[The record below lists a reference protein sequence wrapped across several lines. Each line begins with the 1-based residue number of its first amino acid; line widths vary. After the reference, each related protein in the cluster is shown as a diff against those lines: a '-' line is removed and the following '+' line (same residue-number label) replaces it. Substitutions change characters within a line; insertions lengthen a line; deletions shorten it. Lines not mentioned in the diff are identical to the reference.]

1 MSDRLI
7 DRLLDHRNVA
17 MANIAWAVLHF
28 WIAVEIE
35 ESMEFLAVVLV
46 LGGVFAFAMVSE
58 EVLARRVMILPS
70 VLYLMVLPAVIGSL
84 TGEMESS
91 GYEWLDL
98 IGPII
103 WFIIIPVTLLASTQE
118 WTGIG
123 ARVEE

>member
-7 DRLLDHRNVA
+7 DRLLNHRNVA
-17 MANIAWAVLHF
+17 MANIAWAVLHV

-35 ESMEFLAVVLV
+35 ESMGFLAVVLV
-46 LGGVFAFAMVSE
+46 LGGVFAFSMVSE

>member
-1 MSDRLI
+1 MISK
-7 DRLLDHRNVA
+7 LLDHRNVA
-17 MANIAWAVLHF
+17 VVTIAWVVLHV

-35 ESMEFLAVVLV
+35 ESMGFLAVVLV
-46 LGGVFAFAMVSE
+46 LGVIFAFAMVSE
-58 EVLARRVMILPS
+58 EVLSRRVMILPS
-70 VLYLMVLPAVIGSL
+70 ILYLMVLPELIGSL

-103 WFIIIPVTLLASTQE
+103 WFIIIPITLLASTQE

>member
-1 MSDRLI
+1 LI
-7 DRLLDHRNVA
+7 SKLLDHRNVA
-17 MANIAWAVLHF
+17 VANIAWVVLHV

-35 ESMEFLAVVLV
+35 ESMGFLAVVLV
-46 LGGVFAFAMVSE
+46 LGVIFAFAMVSE
-58 EVLARRVMILPS
+58 EVLSRRVMILPS
-70 VLYLMVLPAVIGSL
+70 ILYLMVLPELIGSL

-98 IGPII
+98 IGPIV

>member
-1 MSDRLI
+1 MISK
-7 DRLLDHRNVA
+7 LLDHRNVA
-17 MANIAWAVLHF
+17 VANIAWVVLHV

-35 ESMEFLAVVLV
+35 ESMGFLAVVLV
-46 LGGVFAFAMVSE
+46 LGVIFAFAMVSE
-58 EVLARRVMILPS
+58 EVLSRRVMILPS
-70 VLYLMVLPAVIGSL
+70 ILYLMVLPELIGSL

>member
-7 DRLLDHRNVA
+7 DRLLNHRNVA
-17 MANIAWAVLHF
+17 MANIAWAVLHV